1 MATKKF
7 SKGEAI
13 RFGWN
18 TMKGNLGF
26 FIGLLI
32 IVSLITVIPSLLQ
45 LLMEKDAPDLSLILS
60 IVSVVLGVIIE
71 MGMIKIALE
80 FTDNSK
86 AKLGD
91 LFSCIPLLPKYLIA
105 SILYGLI
112 VLGGMILLIIPAI
125 IWGIK
130 FHFFSYF
137 IVDKGEGAIEALK
150 RSSSITMGAKWDLF
164 LFGLLIIGINIL
176 GLLALVI
183 GLFATIP
190 TSMVAIAFVY
200 RKLSAQAEVATVAQ
214 VM

>member
-18 TMKGNLGF
+18 TMKNNLGF

-32 IVSLITVIPSLLQ
+32 IAGLITIILYVLQ
-45 LLMEKDAPDLSLILS
+45 WLMEKDAPGLSSILS
-60 IVSVVLGVIIE
+60 IVSVVLGLIIE
-71 MGMIKIALE
+71 MGMIKIALK
-80 FTDNSK
+80 FADNSK
-86 AKLGD
+86 AELGD
-91 LFSCIPLLPKYLIA
+91 LFSCIPLLPKYMVA

-137 IVDKGEGAIEALK
+137 IIDKGEGTIEALK
-150 RSSSITMGAKWDLF
+150 RSSSITKGAKWDLF
-164 LFGLLIIGINIL
+164 LFALLIIGINIL

-200 RKLSAQAEVATVAQ
+200 RKLLAQAEVATNE
-214 VM
+214 

>member
-18 TMKGNLGF
+18 TMKNNLGF

-32 IVSLITVIPSLLQ
+32 VAGLITIIPTFLQ
-45 LLMEKDAPDLSLILS
+45 LVTQGDAPGLSFILS
-60 IVSVVLGVIIE
+60 IVSGVLQLIIE
-71 MGMIKIALE
+71 MGMIKIALK
-80 FTDNSK
+80 FADNTK
-86 AKLGD
+86 AELGD
-91 LFSCIPLLPKYLIA
+91 LFSCIPLLPKYMVA

-112 VLGGMILLIIPAI
+112 VLGGIILLIIPGI

-130 FHFFSYF
+130 FYFFGYF
-137 IVDKGEGAIEALK
+137 IVDQGAGPIEALK

-200 RKLSAQAEVATVAQ
+200 RKLLAQAEVATVA
-214 VM
+214 

>member
-18 TMKGNLGF
+18 TMKNNLGF

-32 IVSLITVIPSLLQ
+32 VAGLITIIPTFLQ
-45 LLMEKDAPDLSLILS
+45 LVTQGDAPGLSFILS
-60 IVSVVLGVIIE
+60 IVSGVLQLIIE
-71 MGMIKIALE
+71 MGMIKIALK
-80 FTDNSK
+80 FADNTK
-86 AKLGD
+86 AELGD
-91 LFSCIPLLPKYLIA
+91 LFSCLPLFFKYLGS

-112 VLGGMILLIIPAI
+112 TLGGFILLIIPGI

-130 FHFFSYF
+130 FYFFGYF
-137 IVDKGEGAIEALK
+137 IVDQGAGPIEALK

-200 RKLSAQAEVATVAQ
+200 RKLLAQAEVATVA
-214 VM
+214 

>member
-18 TMKGNLGF
+18 AMKNNLGF

-32 IVSLITVIPSLLQ
+32 LAGSILI
-45 LLMEKDAPDLSLILS
+45 ILS
-60 IVSVVLGVIIE
+60 ILQGLTVEGAPGFSFLLSIASVVVQLIIE
-71 MGMIKIALE
+71 IGLIKIALK
-80 FTDNSK
+80 FADNTK
-86 AKLGD
+86 AELGD
-91 LFSCIPLLPKYLIA
+91 LFSCYPLFFKYLGA

-112 VLGGMILLIIPAI
+112 ILGGIILLIIPAF

-130 FHFFSYF
+130 FQFFGYF
-137 IVDKGEGAIEALK
+137 IVDKGAGPIEALK

-164 LFGLLIIGINIL
+164 LFGLLILGINIL
-176 GLLALVI
+176 GFLALVI

-190 TSMVAIAFVY
+190 TSMVAIAYVY
-200 RKLSAQAEVATVAQ
+200 RKLLAQAEVATVT
-214 VM
+214 

>member
-18 TMKGNLGF
+18 TMKRNLGF

-32 IVSLITVIPSLLQ
+32 IVGLITVIPGLLQ
-45 LLMEKDAPDLSLILS
+45 LLMEKEAPDLSLILS
-60 IVSVVLGVIIE
+60 IVSVVLGIIIE

-91 LFSCIPLLPKYLIA
+91 LFSCVPLIPKYLIA

-137 IVDKGEGAIEALK
+137 IVDKGEGPIEALK

-164 LFGLLIIGINIL
+164 LFALLIIGINIL

-200 RKLSAQAEVATVAQ
+200 RKLLAQAEVAKVE
-214 VM
+214 

>member
-18 TMKGNLGF
+18 TMKNNLGF

-32 IVSLITVIPSLLQ
+32 VAGLITIIPTFLQ
-45 LLMEKDAPDLSLILS
+45 LATQGDAPGLSFIFAIIS
-60 IVSVVLGVIIE
+60 GVLQLIIE
-71 MGMIKIALE
+71 MGMIKIALKFADNTKAE
-80 FTDNSK
+80 F
-86 AKLGD
+86 GD
-91 LFSCIPLLPKYLIA
+91 LFSCLPLFFKYLA
-105 SILYGLI
+105 SSVLYGLI
-112 VLGGMILLIIPAI
+112 TLGGLILLIIPGI

-130 FHFFSYF
+130 FYFFGYS
-137 IVDKGEGAIEALK
+137 IVDQGAGPIEALK
-150 RSSSITMGAKWDLF
+150 RSSAITMGAKWDLF

-200 RKLSAQAEVATVAQ
+200 RKLLAQAEVTKVE
-214 VM
+214 

>member
-18 TMKGNLGF
+18 TMKNNLGF

-32 IVSLITVIPSLLQ
+32 VAGLITIIPAFLQ
-45 LLMEKDAPDLSLILS
+45 LVTQGDAPGLSFILS
-60 IVSVVLGVIIE
+60 IVSGVLQLIIE
-71 MGMIKIALE
+71 MGMIKIALK
-80 FTDNSK
+80 FADNTK
-86 AKLGD
+86 AELGD
-91 LFSCIPLLPKYLIA
+91 LFSCLPLFFKYLGS

-112 VLGGMILLIIPAI
+112 TLGGFILLIIPGI

-130 FHFFSYF
+130 FYFFGYF
-137 IVDKGEGAIEALK
+137 IVDQGAGPIEALK
-150 RSSSITMGAKWDLF
+150 RSSSITMGTKWDLF

-200 RKLSAQAEVATVAQ
+200 RKLLAQAEVATVA
-214 VM
+214 

>member
-18 TMKGNLGF
+18 TMKNNLGF

-32 IVSLITVIPSLLQ
+32 IAGLITIILYVLQ

-91 LFSCIPLLPKYLIA
+91 LFSCIPLLPKYMVA

-125 IWGIK
+125 IWVTVN
-130 FHFFSYF
+130 S
-137 IVDKGEGAIEALK
+137 
-150 RSSSITMGAKWDLF
+150 
-164 LFGLLIIGINIL
+164 
-176 GLLALVI
+176 
-183 GLFATIP
+183 
-190 TSMVAIAFVY
+190 SMVSF
-200 RKLSAQAEVATVAQ
+200 
-214 VM
+214 

>member
-18 TMKGNLGF
+18 TMKNNLGF

-32 IVSLITVIPSLLQ
+32 IAGLITIILYVLQ

-91 LFSCIPLLPKYLIA
+91 LFSCIPLLPKYMVA

-137 IVDKGEGAIEALK
+137 IIDKGEGPIEALK
-150 RSSSITMGAKWDLF
+150 RSSSITKGAKWDLF

-200 RKLSAQAEVATVAQ
+200 RKLSAQAEVATAAQ

>member
-18 TMKGNLGF
+18 TMKSNLGF

-32 IVSLITVIPSLLQ
+32 IVGLITVILYVPQ
-45 LLMEKDAPDLSLILS
+45 WLMVKDAPDLASILS
-60 IVSVVLGVIIE
+60 IVAVVLEIIIE
-71 MGMIKIALE
+71 MGMIKIALK
-80 FTDNSK
+80 FADNSK
-86 AKLGD
+86 AELGD
-91 LFSCIPLLPKYLIA
+91 LFSCVPLIPKYLIA

-112 VLGGMILLIIPAI
+112 VLGGMILVIIPAI

-137 IVDKGEGAIEALK
+137 IVDKGEGPIEALK

-164 LFGLLIIGINIL
+164 LFALLIIGINIL
-176 GLLALVI
+176 GFLALVI

-200 RKLSAQAEVATVAQ
+200 RKLLAQAEVAKVE
-214 VM
+214 